1 LNGHLKFEAE
11 LSRGGY
17 LFPAGVDE
25 AGRGPLAGPVVAAAV
40 VLPNG
45 LFIVGVRD
53 SKQLTPLQREKL
65 CRTIQLQAV
74 DYGLGIVDHGVIDR
88 VNILQATRLAM
99 RQAVLA
105 LKKPPDF
112 LLIDAVSLPDMT
124 IPQWVIIKGDTLC
137 HSISAA
143 SILAKVTRDR
153 LMLEYHQA
161 YPQYNFCSHKGY
173 GTAEHLKKIKEYGP
187 CPIHRRSFKGVQ
199 EFC

>member
-11 LSRGGY
+11 LSRRGY
-17 LFPAGVDE
+17 LSPAGVDE

-53 SKQLTPLQREKL
+53 SKQLAPLQREKL
-65 CRTIQLQAV
+65 CQVIQHQAV
-74 DYGLGIVDHGVIDR
+74 DYGIGVVDHGVIDR

-112 LLIDAVSLPDMT
+112 LLIDAVSLPDVA
-124 IPQWVIIKGDTLC
+124 IPQWAIVKGDTLC

-153 LMLEYHQA
+153 VMLEYHRA
-161 YPQYNFCSHKGY
+161 YPQYNFFSHKGY
-173 GTAEHLKKIKEYGP
+173 GTPEHLKKLKEYGP

-199 EFC
+199 ELC

>member
-11 LSRGGY
+11 LSHRGY

-40 VLPNG
+40 IFPIG
-45 LFIVGVRD
+45 LFIEGVRD
-53 SKQLTPLQREKL
+53 SKLLTPLQREKL
-65 CRTIQLQAV
+65 YPTIQSQAI
-74 DYGLGIVDHGVIDR
+74 DYGIGIVDHEVIDR

-99 RQAVLA
+99 SQAVLA
-105 LKKPPDF
+105 LEKSPDF
-112 LLIDAVSLPDMT
+112 LLIDAVNLPDVA
-124 IPQWVIIKGDTLC
+124 IPQWAIVKGDTLC
-137 HSISAA
+137 HLIAAA

-161 YPQYNFCSHKGY
+161 YPQYNFFSHKGY
-173 GTAEHLKKIKEYGP
+173 GTAEHLKKLKEYGP

-199 EFC
+199 ELC